1 MEKVELVSYF
11 NESLFIPALRART
24 KEGVLEELVERFVEA
39 KFLRNQTIALEM
51 VHRRE
56 QLGSTGI
63 GHGIAIPHAKSPL
76 VQELMLVSGS
86 SPTGVPFEA
95 LDGEPVRLFFLLI
108 GPDSAAGLHVKALS
122 RIARLVRRESVRE
135 TLLAAPDAATFHQ
148 VLIEAEER

>member
-63 GHGIAIPHAKSPL
+63 GHGIAIPHGRTTAASEVMIAFGYSKGGLDWQAMDGKPVHL
-76 VQELMLVSGS
+76 VFMVLAPPQELNNRYLPILG
-86 SPTGVPFEA
+86 
-95 LDGEPVRLFFLLI
+95 
-108 GPDSAAGLHVKALS
+108 
-122 RIARLVRRESVRE
+122 RLVEVLSEPHHRDKFHSVS
-135 TLLAAPDAATFHQ
+135 TYSDFINLLKS
-148 VLIEAEER
+148 

>member
-63 GHGIAIPHAKSPL
+63 GHGIAIPHGRTTAASEVMIAFGCSKSGVDWQAMDGKPVHL
-76 VQELMLVSGS
+76 VFMVLAPPQELNNRYLPILG
-86 SPTGVPFEA
+86 
-95 LDGEPVRLFFLLI
+95 
-108 GPDSAAGLHVKALS
+108 
-122 RIARLVRRESVRE
+122 RLVEVLSEAHHRDKFHSVS
-135 TLLAAPDAATFHQ
+135 TYSDFINLLKS
-148 VLIEAEER
+148 

>member
-24 KEGVLEELVERFVEA
+24 KEGVLEELVEHFVEA

-63 GHGIAIPHAKSPL
+63 GHGIAIPHGRTTAASEVMIAFGYSKSGVDWQAMDGKPVHL
-76 VQELMLVSGS
+76 IFMVLAPPQELNNRYLPILG
-86 SPTGVPFEA
+86 
-95 LDGEPVRLFFLLI
+95 
-108 GPDSAAGLHVKALS
+108 
-122 RIARLVRRESVRE
+122 RLVEVLSEPQQRDKFHSV
-135 TLLAAPDAATFHQ
+135 TTYSDFINLLKS
-148 VLIEAEER
+148 